1 MEYCDAGSLETLYRR
16 AGSIPEDV
24 LGLITKDV
32 LTALSELRLNH
43 KVLHRGAFLRKSVV
57 AERGLLSTGHAA
69 CSFFF
74 FFFLF

>member
-43 KVLHRGAFLRKSVV
+43 KVLHRGAFFPKSVI
-57 AERGLLSTGHAA
+57 AESFLPFSCPGLFA
-69 CSFFF
+69 CLGADVS
-74 FFFLF
+74 